1 MPAGKGVMENDRD
14 HGFLSRTALK
24 EQRLKP
30 APGQPPAKIVKS
42 RRTGGLIELFDASL
56 CVSMRPYKAPTEA
69 QAAAL
74 AHGRFVRESTPCAEC
89 GERVYSEQLV
99 RGMCAICLANN
110 QRASVKKQVTV
121 DAPERTVYLD
131 FETTGLYDAEV
142 VEVAII
148 DDGGAVLLH
157 SLVKPVNCTEWP
169 GAEAIHGITPADV
182 ADAPVFADLLPR
194 IEEIIEQ
201 CSALVIYNSA
211 FDLSFIGEPD
221 SPVRQLARS
230 RARCAMLAWAELDGE
245 WNESRGGY
253 RWQKLS
259 AAADLIDH
267 QWSGDAHRALADALA
282 ARSVWQFMR
291 KAL

>member
-1 MPAGKGVMENDRD
+1 MASDNKD

-30 APGQPPAKIVKS
+30 AADQKPAKVVKS
-42 RRTGGLIELFDASL
+42 RRTGGFIELFDPAL
-56 CVSMRPYKAPTEA
+56 CVPMRPYKAPSEA
-69 QAAAL
+69 QVAAL

-99 RGMCAICLANN
+99 RGLCDTCLIKS

-121 DAPERTVYLD
+121 DAPERTIYLD

-194 IEEIIEQ
+194 IEAIIDQ

-211 FDLSFIGEPD
+211 FDLRFIGEPD

-230 RARCAMLAWAELDGE
+230 RARCAMEAWAELDGE
-245 WNESRGGY
+245 WNGAKRSY
-253 RWQKLS
+253 RWHKLVD
-259 AAADLIDH
+259 AAEDVGH
-267 QWSGDAHRALADALA
+267 VWVGGAHRALADALA
-282 ARSVWQFMR
+282 ARSVWLYMR
-291 KAL
+291 NL